1 MYRSRRLR
9 DLFDS
14 DHSHYAFIRRCEIV
28 DRSCNL
34 GGVQASNPK
43 KPTSTISR
51 SMVGSFYTVALAML
65 LIAAPCQASPIT
77 FELGNNPQSGQENV
91 LLNSGGTGNTVTGT
105 TNQSSTT
112 VSFYSSSQLTEP
124 ASGQA
129 KITAESGNIT
139 SIKIYILD
147 GSYTSL
153 IINPFDKG
161 KSAGK
166 AKLVV
171 YWSKGKVTGESD
183 YSYTLGKGRNFLT
196 IIADSG
202 VDILSTSLS
211 VPNGFQDL
219 QDVRIA
225 VAPGNNGGAGS
236 SGGGV
241 TTVPEPS
248 SIVLMGVMVVGWV
261 AYQWYTQRKRR
272 VLQRPAVI

>member
-65 LIAAPCQASPIT
+65 LIAAPCQASPIIT
-77 FELGNNPQSGQENV
+77 FIEKNKHQRHQQNV
-91 LLNSGGTGNTVTGT
+91 LFNQSGGTGTTVTGT

-112 VSFYSSSQLTEP
+112 VSFYSSSQTLH
-124 ASGQA
+124 AHGGQA
-129 KITAESGNIT
+129 KITAVSGNIT
-139 SIKIYILD
+139 NIKIYIPG

-153 IINPFDKG
+153 IINPFNG
-161 KSAGK
+161 GTPAGM
-166 AKLVV
+166 AHVAV
-171 YWSKGKVTGESD
+171 DWSKGNLSGEVDSS
-183 YSYTLGKGRNFLT
+183 YSLVNGNNFLT
-196 IIADSG
+196 IIAASG
-202 VDILSTSLS
+202 VDILSTTLS
-211 VPNGFQDL
+211 VPDGFQEL
-219 QDVRIA
+219 KHVRIV
-225 VAPGNNGGAGS
+225 VAPGNN
-236 SGGGV
+236 GGV

-248 SIVLMGVMVVGWV
+248 SIVLMGVMVVGLV
-261 AYQWYTQRKRR
+261 ASQWYTQRKRR